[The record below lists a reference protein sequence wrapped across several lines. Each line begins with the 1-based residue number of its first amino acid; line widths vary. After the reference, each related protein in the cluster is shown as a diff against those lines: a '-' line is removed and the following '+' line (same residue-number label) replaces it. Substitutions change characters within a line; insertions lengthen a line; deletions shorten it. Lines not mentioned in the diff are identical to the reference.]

1 MPNEG
6 FLEKRKSV
14 RFLISIPLKYAK
26 VGIQQLTDAVTK
38 DISAEGLGL
47 IATEDI
53 PVDTSLNLSLT
64 IPDNGEVIPLAAEVL
79 WSNSKEPGKYH
90 LGLKLKD
97 TCLKPIPLVLRTL
110 SSRM

>member
-1 MPNEG
+1 MPSEG
-6 FLEKRKSV
+6 FLEKRKSI

-26 VGIQQLTDAVTK
+26 MGIQQFANAVTK

-47 IATEDI
+47 VVTEDV
-53 PVDTSLNLSLT
+53 PVKTFLNLSLT
-64 IPDNGEVIPLAAEVL
+64 IPDNGEVIPLTAEVL
-79 WSNSKEPGKYH
+79 WSNGTEPGKYR
-90 LGLKLKD
+90 LGLKLKN